1 MINLKNLQPT
11 KISRDLKGYTVFIY
25 GEPKVGKTTTAS
37 KFEKNLIFGF
47 EKGYSALPNIYAVP
61 VNTWSEA
68 LSYQNQLLQDAKDVQ
83 KGKEKDP
90 NSNIETQ
97 FATITIDTA
106 DLAYEACETYICNQQ
121 GIDSIN
127 QLPYGQGWKLIRKE
141 FDTFFRRFVNAGYGL
156 VIISHDKIATVTD
169 DNGKDYQKITPT
181 LESTPWKIIN
191 RLCDII
197 GYVKSVSLMDENGKE
212 THQSYL
218 FMRGTSQFIAGSRFK
233 YTPDVIKFSYEDL
246 VKAIN
251 DAIDQEGKE
260 NNNAITDE
268 RVNYESEKLNFDTLH
283 QQTID
288 LIESLINKN
297 ENSYEI
303 IKSII
308 ENRLGAGQLLQNAT
322 KKQIEQIYLI
332 YNDLLDYS
340 KSLS

>member
-1 MINLKNLQPT
+1 M
-11 KISRDLKGYTVFIY
+11 
-25 GEPKVGKTTTAS
+25 KVGKTTTAS

-68 LSYQNQLLQDAKDVQ
+68 LSYQNQLLQDAKDVKKQ
-83 KGKEKDP
+83 KEKDP
-90 NSNIETQ
+90 NSNVETQ

-121 GIDSIN
+121 DIDSIG
-127 QLPYGQGWKLIRKE
+127 QLPFGQGWKLLKKE
-141 FDTFFRRFVNAGYGL
+141 YDTFFRRFVNAGYGL
-156 VIISHDKIATVTD
+156 VIISHDKVTTLTD
-169 DNGKDYQKITPT
+169 DNNKDYQKITPT

-197 GYVKSVSLMDENGKE
+197 GYVKSVSFLNENGKE

-268 RVNYESEKLNFDTLH
+268 RVNYESEKLDFDTLH
-283 QQTID
+283 QQAID

-308 ENRLGAGQLLQNAT
+308 ENRLGVGQLLQNAN

>member
-1 MINLKNLQPT
+1 M
-11 KISRDLKGYTVFIY
+11 
-25 GEPKVGKTTTAS
+25 KVGKTTTAS

-68 LSYQNQLLQDAKDVQ
+68 LSYQNQLLQDAKDVKKQ
-83 KGKEKDP
+83 KEKDP
-90 NSNIETQ
+90 NSNVETQ

-121 GIDSIN
+121 GIDSIG
-127 QLPYGQGWKLIRKE
+127 QLPFGQGWKLLKKE
-141 FDTFFRRFVNAGYGL
+141 YDTFFRRFVNAGYGL
-156 VIISHDKIATVTD
+156 VIISHDKVTTLTD
-169 DNGKDYQKITPT
+169 DNNKDYQKITPT

-197 GYVKSVSLMDENGKE
+197 GYVKSVSFLNENGKE

-260 NNNAITDE
+260 NNNAITEE
-268 RVNYESEKLNFDTLH
+268 RVNYESEKLDFNTLH
-283 QQTID
+283 QQAID

-308 ENRLGAGQLLQNAT
+308 ENRLGAGQLLQNAN

>member
-1 MINLKNLQPT
+1 M
-11 KISRDLKGYTVFIY
+11 
-25 GEPKVGKTTTAS
+25 KVGKTTTAS

-68 LSYQNQLLQDAKDVQ
+68 LSYQNQLLQDAKDVKKQ
-83 KGKEKDP
+83 KEKDP
-90 NSNIETQ
+90 NSNVETQ

-121 GIDSIN
+121 GIDSIG
-127 QLPYGQGWKLIRKE
+127 QLPYGQGWKLLKKE

-156 VIISHDKIATVTD
+156 VIISHDKVATLTD
-169 DNGKDYQKITPT
+169 DNNKDYQKITPT

-191 RLCDII
+191 KLCDII
-197 GYVKSVSLMDENGKE
+197 GYVKSVSFLNENGKE
-212 THQSYL
+212 IYQSYL

-268 RVNYESEKLNFDTLH
+268 RVNYESEKLDFDTLH
-283 QQTID
+283 QQAID

-308 ENRLGAGQLLQNAT
+308 ENRLGAGRLLQNAN

>member
-1 MINLKNLQPT
+1 M
-11 KISRDLKGYTVFIY
+11 
-25 GEPKVGKTTTAS
+25 KVGKTTTAS

-68 LSYQNQLLQDAKDVQ
+68 LSYQNQLLQDAKDVKKQ
-83 KGKEKDP
+83 KEKDP
-90 NSNIETQ
+90 NSNVETQ

-121 GIDSIN
+121 DIDSIG
-127 QLPYGQGWKLIRKE
+127 QLPFGQGWKLLKKE
-141 FDTFFRRFVNAGYGL
+141 YDTFFRRFVSAGYGL
-156 VIISHDKIATVTD
+156 VIISHDKVTTLTD
-169 DNGKDYQKITPT
+169 DNNKDYQKITPT

-197 GYVKSVSLMDENGKE
+197 GYVKSVSFLNENGKE

-268 RVNYESEKLNFDTLH
+268 RVNYESEKLDFDTLH
-283 QQTID
+283 QQAID

-308 ENRLGAGQLLQNAT
+308 ENRLGVGQLLQNAN

>member
-1 MINLKNLQPT
+1 M
-11 KISRDLKGYTVFIY
+11 V
-25 GEPKVGKTTTAS
+25 
-37 KFEKNLIFGF
+37 
-47 EKGYSALPNIYAVP
+47 
-61 VNTWSEA
+61 
-68 LSYQNQLLQDAKDVQ
+68 
-83 KGKEKDP
+83 
-90 NSNIETQ
+90 
-97 FATITIDTA
+97 
-106 DLAYEACETYICNQQ
+106 
-121 GIDSIN
+121 
-127 QLPYGQGWKLIRKE
+127 RKE

-156 VIISHDKIATVTD
+156 VIISHDKVSTVTD

-212 THQSYL
+212 IHQSYL

-251 DAIDQEGKE
+251 DAIDKEGQE

-268 RVNYESEKLNFDTLH
+268 RINYESEKLDFDTLY

-297 ENSYEI
+297 EDNYKI
-303 IKSII
+303 ITSII

-322 KKQIEQIYLI
+322 KKQIEQVYLI

>member
-1 MINLKNLQPT
+1 
-11 KISRDLKGYTVFIY
+11 
-25 GEPKVGKTTTAS
+25 
-37 KFEKNLIFGF
+37 
-47 EKGYSALPNIYAVP
+47 
-61 VNTWSEA
+61 
-68 LSYQNQLLQDAKDVQ
+68 
-83 KGKEKDP
+83 
-90 NSNIETQ
+90 
-97 FATITIDTA
+97 
-106 DLAYEACETYICNQQ
+106 
-121 GIDSIN
+121 
-127 QLPYGQGWKLIRKE
+127 
-141 FDTFFRRFVNAGYGL
+141 
-156 VIISHDKIATVTD
+156 
-169 DNGKDYQKITPT
+169 
-181 LESTPWKIIN
+181 
-191 RLCDII
+191 
-197 GYVKSVSLMDENGKE
+197 MDENGKE

-260 NNNAITDE
+260 NNSVITNE
-268 RVNYESEKLNFDTLH
+268 RVNYESEKLDFDTLH

-297 ENSYEI
+297 EDSYEI

-308 ENRLGAGQLLQNAT
+308 ENRLGAGNLLQNAT

>member
-1 MINLKNLQPT
+1 M
-11 KISRDLKGYTVFIY
+11 V
-25 GEPKVGKTTTAS
+25 
-37 KFEKNLIFGF
+37 
-47 EKGYSALPNIYAVP
+47 
-61 VNTWSEA
+61 
-68 LSYQNQLLQDAKDVQ
+68 
-83 KGKEKDP
+83 
-90 NSNIETQ
+90 
-97 FATITIDTA
+97 
-106 DLAYEACETYICNQQ
+106 
-121 GIDSIN
+121 
-127 QLPYGQGWKLIRKE
+127 RKE

-156 VIISHDKIATVTD
+156 VIISHDKVSTVTD

-212 THQSYL
+212 IHQSYL

-260 NNNAITDE
+260 NNSIITNE
-268 RVNYESEKLNFDTLH
+268 RVNYESEKLDFDTLH

-297 ENSYEI
+297 EDSYEI

-308 ENRLGAGQLLQNAT
+308 ENRLGAGNLLQNAT

>member
-1 MINLKNLQPT
+1 M
-11 KISRDLKGYTVFIY
+11 
-25 GEPKVGKTTTAS
+25 KVGKTTTAS

-61 VNTWSEA
+61 INTWSEA
-68 LSYQNQLLQDAKDVQ
+68 LSYQNQLIQDAKNVQ
-83 KGKEKDP
+83 KEKEKNP
-90 NSNIETQ
+90 NSDIETQ

-106 DLAYEACETYICNQQ
+106 DLAYDACETYICNQQ

-127 QLPYGQGWKLIRKE
+127 QLPFGQGWKLLRKE

-156 VIISHDKIATVTD
+156 VIISHDKVTTVTD

-197 GYVKSVSLMDENGKE
+197 GYVKSVSLLDENGKE
-212 THQSYL
+212 IHQSYL
-218 FMRGTSQFIAGSRFK
+218 FMRGTSQFIAGSRFQ

-251 DAIDQEGKE
+251 DAIDKEGQ
-260 NNNAITDE
+260 NDQNVITNE
-268 RVNYESEKLNFDTLH
+268 RINYESDKLDFDTLY
-283 QQTID
+283 QQTTG
-288 LIESLINKN
+288 LIESLIEKD
-297 ENSYEI
+297 ENYYEI

-308 ENRLGAGQLLQNAT
+308 ENRLGAGKLLQNAN
-322 KKQIEQIYLI
+322 KKQVEQIYLI
-332 YNDLLDYS
+332 YNDLLEYS
-340 KSLS
+340 KSLT